1 MKKVFSFG
9 LLIAAMVL
17 VTFSSCK
24 PANTVKNVTGVKLSE
39 TTKSIVVG
47 GEFVLT
53 ATVSPNDAVNK
64 EVTWASDKADIA
76 TVNNNGKV
84 KGLAIGEATI
94 TVTTKEGN
102 KTDKCKVTVD
112 AEAEKATLFGNVY
125 YLEDEIPN
133 AYPYVIKLITPA
145 DAFVDGKIKSAG
157 TFHIFTILSTKPAN
171 ETDVP
176 ASGKYTAKGGSE
188 PMTLMIDPKRSY
200 VYNFT
205 AQGKMDG
212 KIKPIT
218 SGNFYVADK
227 KFAFYGATS
236 EGKIGIAYNGDCKV
250 VNGGP
255 WIREPKTQETKNET
269 FTTGNITSYGDDN
282 GKLPSQNLY
291 LTSKENGKV
300 LVADFFVAKD
310 ATTFTPGVYNVTST
324 KAIGTIRKSPGGK
337 VAGLGAMSS
346 IFAILDGELV
356 KTIYFFDRGQAVVT
370 DKNIDFTITSHFG
383 STLNIKY
390 TGPMDFKKSGT
401 PPKPYHL

>member
-53 ATVSPNDAVNK
+53 ATVSPTDATNK

-76 TVNNNGKV
+76 TVDNNGKV

-94 TVTTKEGN
+94 TVTTKDGN

-112 AEAEKATLFGNVY
+112 AKAEKATLFGNVY

-145 DAFVDGKIKSAG
+145 DAFVEGKIKSAG

-188 PMTLMIDPKRSY
+188 PMTLI
-200 VYNFT
+200 
-205 AQGKMDG
+205 
-212 KIKPIT
+212 
-218 SGNFYVADK
+218 
-227 KFAFYGATS
+227 
-236 EGKIGIAYNGDCKV
+236 
-250 VNGGP
+250 
-255 WIREPKTQETKNET
+255 
-269 FTTGNITSYGDDN
+269 
-282 GKLPSQNLY
+282 
-291 LTSKENGKV
+291 
-300 LVADFFVAKD
+300 
-310 ATTFTPGVYNVTST
+310 
-324 KAIGTIRKSPGGK
+324 
-337 VAGLGAMSS
+337 
-346 IFAILDGELV
+346 
-356 KTIYFFDRGQAVVT
+356 
-370 DKNIDFTITSHFG
+370 
-383 STLNIKY
+383 
-390 TGPMDFKKSGT
+390 
-401 PPKPYHL
+401 

>member
-1 MKKVFSFG
+1 
-9 LLIAAMVL
+9 
-17 VTFSSCK
+17 
-24 PANTVKNVTGVKLSE
+24 
-39 TTKSIVVG
+39 
-47 GEFVLT
+47 
-53 ATVSPNDAVNK
+53 
-64 EVTWASDKADIA
+64 
-76 TVNNNGKV
+76 
-84 KGLAIGEATI
+84 
-94 TVTTKEGN
+94 
-102 KTDKCKVTVD
+102 
-112 AEAEKATLFGNVY
+112 
-125 YLEDEIPN
+125 
-133 AYPYVIKLITPA
+133 
-145 DAFVDGKIKSAG
+145 
-157 TFHIFTILSTKPAN
+157 
-171 ETDVP
+171 
-176 ASGKYTAKGGSE
+176 
-188 PMTLMIDPKRSY
+188 MTLMIDPKRSY

-236 EGKIGIAYNGDCKV
+236 EGKIGIVYNGDCKV

-390 TGPMDFKKSGT
+390 TGPMEVQSGA
-401 PPKPYHL
+401 PKRAMSPMKLHNILNF

>member
-1 MKKVFSFG
+1 
-9 LLIAAMVL
+9 
-17 VTFSSCK
+17 
-24 PANTVKNVTGVKLSE
+24 
-39 TTKSIVVG
+39 
-47 GEFVLT
+47 
-53 ATVSPNDAVNK
+53 
-64 EVTWASDKADIA
+64 
-76 TVNNNGKV
+76 
-84 KGLAIGEATI
+84 
-94 TVTTKEGN
+94 
-102 KTDKCKVTVD
+102 
-112 AEAEKATLFGNVY
+112 
-125 YLEDEIPN
+125 
-133 AYPYVIKLITPA
+133 
-145 DAFVDGKIKSAG
+145 
-157 TFHIFTILSTKPAN
+157 LSTKPAN

-176 ASGKYTAKGGSE
+176 ASGKYNAKGGSE

-291 LTSKENGKV
+291 LTSKEKGKV

-390 TGPMDFKKSGT
+390 TGSMDFKKSGT
-401 PPKPYHL
+401 PPKPYNL